1 MRLRQVTHQD
11 FLNQTPRSIP
21 CRLKAGRRGRQADH
35 RGDIRGFAGHRNT
48 ASAQRIGLLSAATP
62 MDQWCAARSEYLRM
76 FRWWPGDELDEIR
89 ERARVKIQYWCG
101 DGGGEEGPPHLK
113 P

>member
-21 CRLKAGRRGRQADH
+21 CRLKAGRHGRQADH
-35 RGDIRGFAGHRNT
+35 RGDIRGFAGHRKHGF
-48 ASAQRIGLLSAATP
+48 SPEDWPVERGDP

-101 DGGGEEGPPHLK
+101 RRGR
-113 P
+113 